1 MYLNGTEIASASS
14 TTNASNT
21 TLKIGTNWG
30 SYITTGFISNI
41 RISNTARTISAVPS
55 SLLTTDANTVFLAN
69 FTNAGIFDN
78 AAVAD
83 YETVGNAQVSTSVK
97 KYGTGSMSFDGTG
110 DYLPTASNQNF
121 AFRTGDF
128 TVEYWI
134 YTNSSA
140 DDGIFQLSTTAG
152 GFATSY
158 TNGMMMA
165 VVSGVL
171 YYALGGSSAS
181 TGFTINNSTWYH
193 IAMCRTSGVVKVFVN
208 GTQVASAANT
218 TDVTATNL
226 VIGGYYSTSYTLVGY
241 IDDFRI
247 SNGIGR
253 YPYNFTPPTAEF
265 PNIGGTVTLTADPYF
280 DYTTL
285 LLPGNGTNGA
295 QNNTFLDSS
304 TNNFTITR
312 NGNTTQGTFSPFS
325 QTGWGNYFDG
335 TGDYLSIGTSTNLA
349 LGANDFTIECFLFMT
364 AYNGN
369 GSTIWDYRTSGGTP
383 NTMSSFFVGSTGVPV
398 FYVGNGSSLV
408 AVITGSSSVLLNVWN
423 HLALVRSGSTITLY
437 LNGVS
442 IGSAT
447 NTTDLGIQ
455 TFRINDPQGSFGATA
470 YFSNFRIVKGTAV
483 YTANFT
489 PSTTPLTAIT
499 NTSLLTCQSNRFVDN
514 SSNAFAITRNGDVSV
529 QAFSPFNPTAAWS
542 AATYG
547 GSGYFD
553 GSGDYLNGPSTGQ
566 FAPTGDFTISMWI
579 YPTSFA
585 ASFYVLAGSWAGA
598 GAANEWLIQY
608 DNTGAIRFL
617 TTTDSTFSAAGVI
630 KLNQWQ
636 FLSISRTGSTLTGYV
651 NGTSF
656 RSYTLTG
663 TVGSAT
669 KVVYI
674 GIQSGTTWPYIGYM
688 ADFRMVAGSAE
699 SATPPTSP
707 ATAISGTNMLLNFTN
722 AGIYDATSKN
732 DLETVGNAQI
742 STTQSKFGGSSIYL
756 DGTGDYCLFPV
767 SQNFAFGTGDFTL
780 ECWIRTNRTTQS
792 LFGLETGTGSYG
804 LVFSGGDLYWQN
816 STMVANLM
824 NASATSILDNNWHHV
839 ALTRYNGTSRMFFDG
854 VQVVSASD
862 STNYTATTK
871 MNVGYQHTPAN
882 YYLGYINDLRITKG
896 IARYTSNFTPPT
908 TAFLTL

>member
-1 MYLNGTEIASASS
+1 
-14 TTNASNT
+14 
-21 TLKIGTNWG
+21 
-30 SYITTGFISNI
+30 
-41 RISNTARTISAVPS
+41 
-55 SLLTTDANTVFLAN
+55 
-69 FTNAGIFDN
+69 
-78 AAVAD
+78 
-83 YETVGNAQVSTSVK
+83 
-97 KYGTGSMSFDGTG
+97 
-110 DYLPTASNQNF
+110 
-121 AFRTGDF
+121 
-128 TVEYWI
+128 
-134 YTNSSA
+134 
-140 DDGIFQLSTTAG
+140 
-152 GFATSY
+152 
-158 TNGMMMA
+158 
-165 VVSGVL
+165 
-171 YYALGGSSAS
+171 
-181 TGFTINNSTWYH
+181 
-193 IAMCRTSGVVKVFVN
+193 
-208 GTQVASAANT
+208 
-218 TDVTATNL
+218 
-226 VIGGYYSTSYTLVGY
+226 
-241 IDDFRI
+241 
-247 SNGIGR
+247 
-253 YPYNFTPPTAEF
+253 
-265 PNIGGTVTLTADPYF
+265 
-280 DYTTL
+280 
-285 LLPGNGTNGA
+285 
-295 QNNTFLDSS
+295 
-304 TNNFTITR
+304 
-312 NGNTTQGTFSPFS
+312 
-325 QTGWGNYFDG
+325 
-335 TGDYLSIGTSTNLA
+335 
-349 LGANDFTIECFLFMT
+349 
-364 AYNGN
+364 
-369 GSTIWDYRTSGGTP
+369 
-383 NTMSSFFVGSTGVPV
+383 
-398 FYVGNGSSLV
+398 
-408 AVITGSSSVLLNVWN
+408 
-423 HLALVRSGSTITLY
+423 LALVRSGSTITLY

-871 MNVGYQHTPAN
+871 MNVGYQHTSAN